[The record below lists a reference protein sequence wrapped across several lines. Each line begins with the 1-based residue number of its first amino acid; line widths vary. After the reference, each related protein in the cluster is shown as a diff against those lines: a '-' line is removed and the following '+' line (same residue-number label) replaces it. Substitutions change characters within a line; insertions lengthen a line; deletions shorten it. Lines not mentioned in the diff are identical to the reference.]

1 MYLPSEAI
9 DATLRE
15 VGQLAPGSRIAFDF
29 FSHELVYAEAPFEKL
44 GKMMQKGMWFYAN
57 EPIRYGVSTKPPARF
72 QVEQLVAR
80 HGLDLADYEPYGP
93 EHEAFGG
100 LAMAI
105 CRNLGQGA

>member
-15 VGQLAPGSRIAFDF
+15 VR
-29 FSHELVYAEAPFEKL
+29 
-44 GKMMQKGMWFYAN
+44 
-57 EPIRYGVSTKPPARF
+57 
-72 QVEQLVAR
+72 QLVAQ
-80 HGLDLADYEPYGP
+80 HGLDLADYEPFGP

-105 CRNLGQGA
+105 CRISGQGT